1 MGIFSRFA
9 DIVNANINSLLDKA
23 EDPEKMVR
31 LIIQEMEDT
40 LVEVRSSSART
51 LADKKDVVRQMEKLK
66 AEAEDWQ
73 AKAELALSKERED
86 LARQALIEKQ
96 KCEDNANLLG
106 QELSLLDDQVARLQD
121 EITQLQSKLEDA
133 KARQKSILMRGKT
146 ASSRLNI
153 KSKLSSGKIN
163 DALSRFEQYERKIDN
178 LEAEVESYDLGNK
191 SLADEFA
198 ELESSDKVDN
208 ELEALKAKMKKPAKA
223 AKSTK
228 KS

>member
-51 LADKKDVVRQMEKLK
+51 LADKKDVARMIERLENEV
-66 AEAEDWQ
+66 EDWQ
-73 AKAELALSKERED
+73 SKAELALSKDRED

-96 KCEDNANLLG
+96 KCEEQVNSYKKDLTA
-106 QELSLLDDQVARLQD
+106 LDDQVNRLKD
-121 EITQLQSKLEDA
+121 EIGQLQSKLEDA
-133 KARQKSILMRGKT
+133 KARQKTILMRGKT
-146 ASSRLNI
+146 ASSRLDV
-153 KSKLSSGKIN
+153 KSKLSSNKLN
-163 DALSRFEQYERKIDN
+163 DAMSRFEQYERKIDN
-178 LEAEVESYDLGNK
+178 LEAEVESYDLSNK

-198 ELESSDKVDN
+198 ELESAEKVDG
-208 ELEALKAKMKKPAKA
+208 ELEALKAKLNKKPAK
-223 AKSTK
+223 
-228 KS
+228 